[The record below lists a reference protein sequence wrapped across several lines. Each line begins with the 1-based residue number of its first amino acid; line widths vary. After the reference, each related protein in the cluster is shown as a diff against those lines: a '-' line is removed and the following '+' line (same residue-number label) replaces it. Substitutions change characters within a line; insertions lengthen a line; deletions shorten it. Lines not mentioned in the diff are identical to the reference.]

1 MRTNKK
7 GFAQVMSLV
16 GGVIGLVFLITF
28 AYIFFTNLSSTTLLP
43 AGSVGAYSVGNMTS
57 NFSAGV
63 TQISLAIPTVFQ
75 IGVFVLIVIVLII
88 AYVVAKNNGLL
99 GQGSLG

>member
-1 MRTNKK
+1 M
-7 GFAQVMSLV
+7 GLI

-28 AYIFFTNLSSTTLLP
+28 AYIFFANLNTTTLLP
-43 AGSVGAYSVGNMTS
+43 AGSVGSISVGNMTS
-57 NFSAGV
+57 NFSKGV
-63 TQISLAIPTVFQ
+63 ENVSLAIPTVFQ

-99 GQGSLG
+99 DGKTVG